1 MRVIFIVINSFNT
14 IIDRFFKFLETFRS
28 NSILIGDTIKLN
40 IDRGFWD
47 IFGNLSSWAAF
58 FATIILLIITY
69 LQRKDNKKLIDLNQK
84 IIENEIKPNILVY
97 LDYDKQRQGPFAIV
111 FENKGKGVAYDLKVT
126 LSKEIPIFNNKN
138 DLLNELEFFRNGVKN
153 FMPNEKREFL
163 FKNIFKPNFIKFK
176 VNVEYKDIIG
186 KEYESEFL
194 LDTNEFKDIRIH
206 SKDPLFEISDSL
218 EEISKKLK

>member
-1 MRVIFIVINSFNT
+1 VRGIFIVINSFNT

-40 IDRGFWD
+40 VDKGFWD

-58 FATIILLIITY
+58 LATIILLVITH
-69 LQRKDNKKLIDLNQK
+69 LQRKDNKKIIELNQK

-97 LDYDKQRQGPFAIV
+97 LDYDKQRQGPFAIIV
-111 FENKGKGVAYDLKVT
+111 ENKGKGIAYDLKAT
-126 LSKEIPIFNNKN
+126 LSKNIKMFNTN
-138 DLLNELEFFRNGVKN
+138 DLLNDLEFFRNGVKN

-176 VNVEYKDIIG
+176 VNIEYKDIIG

-218 EEISKKLK
+218 KEISKKL

>member
-1 MRVIFIVINSFNT
+1 VRFIFIVINSFNT

-69 LQRKDNKKLIDLNQK
+69 LQRKDNKKLINLNQK
-84 IIENEIKPNILVY
+84 MIENEIKPNILVY

-111 FENKGKGVAYDLKVT
+111 IENKGKGVAYDLKVT
-126 LSKEIPIFNNKN
+126 LLKDVPIFNDKNNLLN
-138 DLLNELEFFRNGVKN
+138 DLKFFKNGVKN

-163 FKNIFKPNFIKFK
+163 FMNIFQTNFIKFE
-176 VNVEYKDIIG
+176 VDIEYKDIKGEI
-186 KEYESEFL
+186 YESEFL
-194 LDTNEFKDIRIH
+194 IDVNEYKGIIIH
-206 SKDPLFEISDSL
+206 SKDPLVEISDGL
-218 EEISKKLK
+218 KEISKKL